1 MKSYVHFLCS
11 TCYLLFIPA
20 ILCAQ
25 NDPAEF
31 SRLQTEYE
39 KAQATALKSYC
50 LGCHS
55 TAEKQGELDL
65 EQFHSVA
72 DMRRNVIPWQ
82 RVVEMM
88 DDGEMPPKDAK
99 SQLTKTEHS
108 SLRNWV
114 RSVLDADAKANAGD
128 PGPVVLR
135 RLNNAEFTYTIQDL
149 TGVPLEPA
157 REFPMDSAAGE
168 GFTNV
173 GNALV
178 MSPALVQKYLDAGK
192 DIASHA
198 MLLPHGI
205 EFSSKTTSRDWTN
218 QRLDEIRSFYARF
231 TDSGGATAVNLQ
243 GIQFETN
250 GGGRLPLELYLQAT
264 LTERDALHAGSK
276 SLPEVA
282 REHSLNA
289 QYLTTLWTALN
300 DKQPSLVL
308 DMVRAQWREAKPV
321 DTPTLIATIAQWQQ
335 TLWRFTTIG
344 HIGKRDGPKAWQV
357 PAQPLAARQE
367 IRTKL
372 PAPQD
377 GKNITLYLAT
387 SDAADGNE
395 HDVAVWENAR
405 FVAAGQPDLL
415 LRDVRHAVATLN
427 AHHELVLSSAA
438 ACLEA
443 VAEAG
448 ASADQAKIDEL
459 AAKRKIDPTVLA
471 AWFAYLGIGAG
482 EARIDSYIAQKL
494 ERAENYDFVKG
505 WIGPDA
511 LSVIANSSDD
521 LVRIPGDMKPHSI
534 GVHPTPKLRVIAG
547 WRSPINGAVNVTG
560 RVQRAHIG
568 CGNGVTWLLELRRGN
583 TRQRLA
589 AGTASGAEEHKFG
602 PFENLV
608 VQPGDLL
615 SLIIGPRDG
624 EHSCDMTAIDLN
636 VTAAE
641 NVGRV
646 SRPVQKTEA
655 EKQDDEKKVGQ
666 VRTGLEAH
674 PTESRLE
681 WDLAK
686 DISPDILAG
695 NPHADRHGNAGV
707 WHFYSEPDSG
717 SGAESIIPVGSLI
730 AQWQVAADADAQN
743 QLAEKLQAQLTN
755 GIGDLAADAPDAVLH
770 RQLTS
775 LNGPLFAVVRK
786 KLLAQKSD
794 PADGSKL
801 NFGLDP
807 ALFGKRPNGEL
818 IDAANLCVQAPSVLE
833 VVIPADII
841 EGCEF
846 VATGSLDAA
855 MGAEGTVQLQVLT
868 TKPQRLPSLAAGSA
882 TIKGGKSTWS
892 DGDKPV
898 SYDAPIIV
906 SEDSKSRARLLNQ
919 FNDFRNLFP
928 AALCYTKI
936 VPVDEVVTL
945 TLYYREDDHLKRLML
960 SDSETAELDRLWDD
974 MHFVSQDPLALVD
987 AYEQLWQFA
996 TQDADPSA
1004 FTPMKD
1010 GIMQRADEF
1019 RKLMKDTEPVH
1030 VQAVLDFA
1038 NRAWR
1043 RPISEAE
1050 RDQLTKLYRKLR
1062 EQELSHDAAIRMLLA
1077 RVFVTSAFL
1086 YRGEHAQPGTAATPV
1101 SNYELANRLSYFLW
1115 SSLPDPELRDAAA
1128 AGTLHQPDV
1137 LRSQMR
1143 RIMADAKTRRMAIEF
1158 GCQWLHIRDFDQ
1170 LDEKS
1175 EQHYPEFKEL
1185 RGAMN
1190 EEAIR
1195 FFEDMFRNDGSVLDL
1210 LDADHTFVNSRLAK
1224 FYGIEGLEGDDWQR
1238 VNGTK
1243 AVSRGGI
1250 LTMAATLSKQSGAS
1264 RTSPI
1269 LRGNWVSEFLLGE
1282 KLPRPPKGVPVLPE
1296 EVPADLT
1303 ERKLTE
1309 LHSSDPACM
1318 KCHQRIDAFGFALEH
1333 FDTIGRF
1340 RAEDK
1345 SGHAIDTEIVLPDG
1359 TPVNGLDGLRNY
1371 LLNTRRDAFLR
1382 TFCRRLLGYAL
1393 GRSVQLSDE
1402 PLIAEIMSQLKA
1414 HDYRFSVAMETI
1426 LLSPQF
1432 QMIRG
1437 AEAARTAQA
1446 GAE

>member
-11 TCYLLFIPA
+11 TFGLLFMPA
-20 ILCAQ
+20 ILCAH
-25 NDPAEF
+25 DDSAEF

-39 KAQATALKSYC
+39 KAQAATLKTYC

-55 TAEKQGELDL
+55 AAEKQGELDL

-72 DMRRNVIPWQ
+72 DMRRDVIPWQ

-99 SQLTKTEHS
+99 SQPTKAEHTA
-108 SLRNWV
+108 LRNWV
-114 RSVLDADAKANAGD
+114 RGVLDADAKANAGD

-157 REFPMDSAAGE
+157 REFPVDSAAGE

-192 DIASHA
+192 DVASHA
-198 MLLPHGI
+198 MLLPHGM

-250 GGGRLPLELYLQAT
+250 GGGRLPLELYLRAT
-264 LTERDALHAGSK
+264 LTERDALHAGKK
-276 SLPEVA
+276 SLADVA
-282 REHSLNA
+282 REHSLNEK
-289 QYLTTLWTALN
+289 YLTTLWTALN

-308 DMVRAQWREAKPV
+308 DMVRAQWREAKPD
-321 DTPTLIATIAQWQQ
+321 DTPPLVATIAQWQQ

-377 GKNITLYLAT
+377 GKNFTLYLAT

-427 AHHELVLSSAA
+427 AHRELVLSSAA

-443 VAEAG
+443 AAEAG
-448 ASADQAKIDEL
+448 GSADQATINEL
-459 AAKRKIDPTVLA
+459 AATRKIDPTVLA

-482 EARIDSYIAQKL
+482 EAKIDSYITQKM
-494 ERAENYDFVKG
+494 ERAENYDFVKS

-511 LSVIANSSDD
+511 LSVIANSSDE
-521 LVRIPGDMKPHSI
+521 LVRIPGDMQPHSV
-534 GVHPTPKLRVIAG
+534 GVHPTPKLRVIVG
-547 WRSPINGAVNVTG
+547 WRSPIGGAVNVTG

-589 AGTASGAEEHKFG
+589 AGTAGGAEEHKFG

-636 VTAAE
+636 VTA
-641 NVGRV
+641 
-646 SRPVQKTEA
+646 K
-655 EKQDDEKKVGQ
+655 DD
-666 VRTGLEAH
+666 AAA
-674 PTESRLE
+674 E

-686 DISPDILAG
+686 DTSPYILAG

-707 WHFYSEPDSG
+707 WHFYSEPDAG
-717 SGAESIIPVGSLI
+717 GGAESIIPVGSLI
-730 AQWQVAADADAQN
+730 AQWQVAADVESKKAI
-743 QLAEKLQAQLTN
+743 AEKLQAQLTN

-786 KLLAQKSD
+786 KLLAQTSD
-794 PADGSKL
+794 PADGSKS

-833 VVIPADII
+833 VVIPADIV

-846 VATGSLDAA
+846 VATGSLDAE

-868 TKPQRLPSLAAGSA
+868 TKPERLSSLAAGSA
-882 TIKGGKSTWS
+882 TIKGGKATWS

-906 SEDSKSRARLLNQ
+906 GEDSKSRERLLNQ
-919 FNDFRNLFP
+919 FDDFRNLFP

-960 SDSETAELDRLWDD
+960 SEAETAELDRLWDD

-1038 NRAWR
+1038 DRAWR
-1043 RPISEAE
+1043 RPVSESE
-1050 RDQLTKLYRKLR
+1050 RDQLTQLYQKLR

-1086 YRGEHAQPGTAATPV
+1086 YRGEHAQPGTAATPI

-1115 SSLPDPELRDAAA
+1115 SSLPDAELRDVAA

-1143 RIMADAKTRRMAIEF
+1143 RMMADAKTRRMAIEF

-1175 EQHYPEFKEL
+1175 EQHYPEFKVL
-1185 RGAMN
+1185 RGAMY

-1195 FFEDMFRNDGSVLDL
+1195 FFEDLFRNDGSVLNL
-1210 LDADHTFVNSRLAK
+1210 LDADHTFVNSQLAK
-1224 FYGIEGLEGDDWQR
+1224 FYGIEGLAGDDWQR

-1296 EVPADLT
+1296 DVPAELT

-1318 KCHQRIDAFGFALEH
+1318 KCHQRIDGFGFALEH

-1402 PLIAEIMSQLKA
+1402 PLIAEMMSQLKS
-1414 HDYRFSVAMETI
+1414 HDYRFSVAMEVI
-1426 LLSPQF
+1426 VLSPQF

-1437 AEAARTAQA
+1437 AEAARTAA
-1446 GAE
+1446 AEGH

>member
-1 MKSYVHFLCS
+1 MKSYVHLLCS
-11 TCYLLFIPA
+11 TFCLLSLPA
-20 ILCAQ
+20 SLCAQ
-25 NDPAEF
+25 DNSTEF
-31 SRLQTEYE
+31 SRLQSEYE
-39 KAQATALKSYC
+39 NVQAKVLKTYC

-72 DMRRNVIPWQ
+72 DMRRDVIPWQ

-88 DDGEMPPKDAK
+88 DDGEMPPKDAR
-99 SQLTKTEHS
+99 SQPTKAEHIA
-108 SLRNWV
+108 LRNWV

-157 REFPMDSAAGE
+157 REFPVDSAAGE

-178 MSPALVQKYLDAGK
+178 MSPALIQKYLDAGK
-192 DIASHA
+192 DVASHA

-205 EFSSKTTSRDWTN
+205 EFSAKTTSRDWTN
-218 QRLDEIRSFYARF
+218 QRLDEIRKYYARF

-250 GGGRLPLELYLQAT
+250 GGGRLPLELYLRT
-264 LTERDALHAGSK
+264 TITERGALQAGTK
-276 SLPEVA
+276 SLADVA
-282 REHSLNA
+282 REHSLNEK
-289 QYLTTLWTALN
+289 YLTTLWTSLN

-308 DMVRAQWREAKPV
+308 DMIRAQWREAKPD
-321 DTPTLIATIAQWQQ
+321 DTPMLAATITQWQQ

-344 HIGKRDGPKAWQV
+344 HIGKRDGPIAWQV
-357 PAQPLAARQE
+357 PVEPLAARQE
-367 IRTKL
+367 VRTKL

-395 HDVAVWENAR
+395 NDVAMWENPR

-415 LRDVRHAVATLN
+415 LRDVRQAVTTLN
-427 AHHELVLSSAA
+427 AHRELVLGSAA

-443 VAEAG
+443 AAEAG
-448 ASADQAKIDEL
+448 AAEDVASVDQL
-459 AAKRKIDPTVLA
+459 AEKYKIDPTVLA
-471 AWFAYLGIGAG
+471 SWFTYLGLGAG
-482 EARIDSYIAQKL
+482 EVKIDSYMTQKT
-494 ERAENYDFVKG
+494 ERLENYDFING
-505 WIGPDA
+505 WVGPDA
-511 LSVIANSSDD
+511 LSVIANSSDE
-521 LVRIPGDMKPHSI
+521 LVRVPGDMKPHSI
-534 GVHPTPKLRVIAG
+534 GVHPTPKLRVVVG
-547 WRSPINGAVNVTG
+547 WQSPIGGEVIISG
-560 RVQRAHIG
+560 RVQRAHMG
-568 CGNGVTWLLELRRGN
+568 CGNGVTWLVELRRGN

-589 AGTASGAEEHKFG
+589 AGTAGGAEEHTFG
-602 PFENLV
+602 PFENLI

-624 EHSCDMTAIDLN
+624 EHSCDLTEIDLT
-636 VTAAE
+636 VTGRQDAA
-641 NVGRV
+641 
-646 SRPVQKTEA
+646 S
-655 EKQDDEKKVGQ
+655 
-666 VRTGLEAH
+666 
-674 PTESRLE
+674 E
-681 WDLAK
+681 WSLSK

-695 NPHADRHGNAGV
+695 NPHGDRYGNNGV

-717 SGAESIIPVGSLI
+717 GGAESIVPVNSLI
-730 AQWQVAADADAQN
+730 ANWQVARNAESKK
-743 QLAEKLQAQLTN
+743 QLAEKLQSLLTN
-755 GIGDLAADAPDAVLH
+755 GPGDIAADAPDAVLH

-775 LNGPLFAVVRK
+775 LNGPLFSVVRK
-786 KLLAQKSD
+786 KLLALQADADSGAKSD
-794 PADGSKL
+794 
-801 NFGLDP
+801 FGLDP
-807 ALFGKRPNGEL
+807 ALFGKRPNGDL

-846 VATGSLDAA
+846 VATGSLDTAL
-855 MGAEGTVQLQVLT
+855 GAEGTVQLQVLT
-868 TKPQRLPSLAAGSA
+868 SKPERLSSLAAGSA

-898 SYDAPIIV
+898 SYDTPIIV
-906 SEDSKSRARLLNQ
+906 GEESKSRERLLNQ
-919 FNDFRNLFP
+919 FDEFRQLFP

-960 SDSETAELDRLWDD
+960 NEAETAELDRLWDD
-974 MHFVSQDPLALVD
+974 MHFVSQDALALVD

-1004 FTPMKD
+1004 FTPMRD
-1010 GIMQRADEF
+1010 GIMQRAEVF
-1019 RKLMKDTEPVH
+1019 RKLMKETEPVH

-1038 NRAWR
+1038 NQAWR
-1043 RPISEAE
+1043 RPISESE
-1050 RDQLTKLYRKLR
+1050 RDQLTKLYHKLR

-1086 YRGEHAQPGTAATPV
+1086 YRGERAQPGSVATSV
-1101 SNYELANRLSYFLW
+1101 NDYELANRLSYFLW
-1115 SSLPDPELRDAAA
+1115 SSLPDQELREAAA

-1137 LRSQMR
+1137 LRTHMQRML
-1143 RIMADAKTRRMAIEF
+1143 ANTKTRRMAIEF

-1185 RGAMN
+1185 RGAMY

-1195 FFEDMFRNDGSVLDL
+1195 FFEDLFRNDGSVLDL
-1210 LDADHTFVNSRLAK
+1210 LDADHTFVNAQLAK
-1224 FYGIEGLEGDDWQR
+1224 FYGIEGLQGDDWQR

-1243 AVSRGGI
+1243 GVSRGGI

-1296 EVPADLT
+1296 EVPTELT

-1340 RAEDK
+1340 RTEDK
-1345 SGHAIDTEIVLPDG
+1345 SGHAIDPEVLLPDG

-1393 GRSVQLSDE
+1393 GRAIQLSDE
-1402 PLIAEIMSQLKA
+1402 PLIAEMMSQLQS
-1414 HDYRFSVAMETI
+1414 HDYRFSVALETI
-1426 LLSPQF
+1426 ILSPQF
-1432 QMIRG
+1432 RMIRG
-1437 AEAARTAQA
+1437 ADAPRSVAVTTE
-1446 GAE
+1446 

>member
-1 MKSYVHFLCS
+1 MKSHVHVLCS
-11 TCYLLFIPA
+11 TFCLLFIPA
-20 ILCAQ
+20 VLSAQ
-25 NDPAEF
+25 DAPAEF
-31 SRLQTEYE
+31 SKLQTEYE
-39 KAQATALKSYC
+39 TAQAAALKTYC
-50 LGCHS
+50 LDCHS
-55 TAEKQGELDL
+55 AAEKQGELDL

-72 DMRRNVIPWQ
+72 DMRRNVVPWQ

-99 SQLTKTEHS
+99 SQPTKAEHA

-157 REFPMDSAAGE
+157 REFPVDSAAGE

-173 GNALV
+173 GNSLV
-178 MSPALVQKYLDAGK
+178 MSPALIQKYLDAGK
-192 DIASHA
+192 DVASHA

-205 EFSSKTTSRDWTN
+205 EFSPSTTSRDWTN
-218 QRLDEIRSFYARF
+218 QRLDEIRKFYARF
-231 TDSGGATAVNLQ
+231 TDNGGATAVNLQ

-250 GGGRLPLELYLQAT
+250 GGGRLPLEAYLRAT
-264 LTERDALHAGSK
+264 LSEREALLAGK
-276 SLPEVA
+276 TSLADVA
-282 REHSLNA
+282 REHSLNEK
-289 QYLTTLWTALN
+289 YLTTLWTALN

-308 DMVRAQWREAKPV
+308 DMIRAQWREAKPD
-321 DTPTLIATIAQWQQ
+321 DTPTIVATITQWQQ

-357 PAQPLAARQE
+357 PAQPLASRQE
-367 IRTKL
+367 VRTKL

-377 GKNITLYLAT
+377 GKNITLYLAS

-395 HDVAVWENAR
+395 HDVAVWENPR

-415 LRDVRHAVATLN
+415 LRDIRHAVETLN
-427 AHHELVLSSAA
+427 AHRELVLSSAA

-443 VAEAG
+443 ATEAN
-448 ASADQAKIDEL
+448 ASEQQSTIEEL
-459 AAKRKIDPTVLA
+459 AAKRKIDPSVLA

-482 EARIDSYIAQKL
+482 EVRIDSYMTQKL

-511 LSVIANSSDD
+511 LSVIANSSDE
-521 LVRIPGDMKPHSI
+521 LVRIPGDMKPHSV
-534 GVHPTPKLRVIAG
+534 GVHPTPRLRAIVG
-547 WRSPINGAVNVTG
+547 WRSPVSGAVNVAG

-589 AGTASGAEEHKFG
+589 AGTAGGAEEHKLG
-602 PFENLV
+602 PFENLI

-615 SLIIGPRDG
+615 SLIVGPRDG
-624 EHSCDMTAIDLN
+624 EHSCDMTAIDLT
-636 VTAAE
+636 VTA
-641 NVGRV
+641 
-646 SRPVQKTEA
+646 K
-655 EKQDDEKKVGQ
+655 DDAA
-666 VRTGLEAH
+666 T
-674 PTESRLE
+674 E

-686 DISPDILAG
+686 DTSPDILAG
-695 NPHADRHGNAGV
+695 NPHADRYGNAAV
-707 WHFYSEPDSG
+707 WHFYSEPDAG
-717 SGAESIIPVGSLI
+717 GGAESIIPVGSII
-730 AQWQVAADADAQN
+730 AQWQVAADVETQKH
-743 QLAEKLQAQLTN
+743 LAEMLQAQLTN

-786 KLLAQKSD
+786 NLLAQNSD
-794 PADGSKL
+794 LDDGSTS

-807 ALFGKRPNGEL
+807 ALFGKRLNGEA
-818 IDAANLCVQAPSVLE
+818 IDAANLCVQAPAVLE

-846 VATGSLDAA
+846 VATGTLDNA

-868 TKPQRLPSLAAGSA
+868 TKPERLSSLAAGSA

-906 SEDSKSRARLLNQ
+906 GEDSKSRERLLNQ
-919 FNDFRNLFP
+919 FNEFRNLFP

-945 TLYYREDDHLKRLML
+945 TLYYREDEHLKRLML
-960 SDSETAELDRLWDD
+960 NEADTAELDRLWDD
-974 MHFVSQDPLALVD
+974 MHFISQDPLALVD

-1010 GIMQRADEF
+1010 GIMQRAEEF
-1019 RKLMKDTEPVH
+1019 RKLLRDSEPVH
-1030 VQAVLDFA
+1030 VQAVLDLA
-1038 NRAWR
+1038 DRAWR
-1043 RPISEAE
+1043 RPVSESE
-1050 RDQLTKLYRKLR
+1050 RVQLTKLYQRLR

-1086 YRGEHAQPGTAATPV
+1086 YRGEHAQPGSAATPV
-1101 SNYELANRLSYFLW
+1101 SNFELANRLSYFLW
-1115 SSLPDPELRDAAA
+1115 SSLPDAELRDAATS
-1128 AGTLHQPDV
+1128 GTLHQPEV

-1143 RIMADAKTRRMAIEF
+1143 RMMADARTRRMAIEF

-1185 RGAMN
+1185 RSAMY

-1195 FFEDMFRNDGSVLDL
+1195 FFEDLFRKDGSVLDL
-1210 LDADHTFVNSRLAK
+1210 LDADHTFVNAQLAK
-1224 FYGIEGLEGDDWQR
+1224 FYGIEGLQGDDWQR
-1238 VNGTK
+1238 VSGTK
-1243 AVSRGGI
+1243 GVSRGGI

-1318 KCHQRIDAFGFALEH
+1318 KCHQRIDGFGFALEQ

-1345 SGHAIDTEIVLPDG
+1345 SGHEIDIEVVLPDG
-1359 TPVNGLDGLRNY
+1359 TPLKGLDGLRNY

-1402 PLIAEIMSQLKA
+1402 PLIAEMMSQLKS
-1414 HDYRFSVAMETI
+1414 HDYRFSVAVEAI
-1426 LLSPQF
+1426 VLSPQF
-1432 QMIRG
+1432 RMIRG
-1437 AEAARTAQA
+1437 ADAPRTAQSE
-1446 GAE
+1446 GH

>member
-1 MKSYVHFLCS
+1 MKSHIHFLCS
-11 TCYLLFIPA
+11 TFSLIFIPA

-25 NDPAEF
+25 DDAPEF
-31 SRLQTEYE
+31 SRLQVEYE
-39 KAQATALKSYC
+39 KSQAKLLKLYC
-50 LGCHS
+50 LDCHS

-65 EQFHSVA
+65 ERFHSVA
-72 DMRRNVIPWQ
+72 EMRQDVTPWQ

-99 SQLTKTEHS
+99 SHPTKAEHTA
-108 SLRNWV
+108 LRNWV
-114 RSVLDADAKANAGD
+114 RSVLDADAKSNAGD

-157 REFPMDSAAGE
+157 REFPVDSAAGE

-178 MSPALVQKYLDAGK
+178 MSPALIQKYLDAGK
-192 DIASHA
+192 DVASHA

-205 EFSSKTTSRDWTN
+205 EFSTKTTTRDWTN
-218 QRLDEIRSFYARF
+218 QRLDEIRKFYARF

-250 GGGRLPLELYLQAT
+250 GGGRLPLELYLRAT
-264 LTERDALHAGSK
+264 ITERGALQAGTK
-276 SLPEVA
+276 SLADVA
-282 REHSLNA
+282 REHSLNEK
-289 QYLTTLWTALN
+289 YLTTLWTSLN

-308 DMVRAQWREAKPV
+308 DMIRTQWREAKPD
-321 DTPTLIATIAQWQQ
+321 DTPMLAATIAQWQQ

-357 PAQPLAARQE
+357 PVEPLAARQE

-395 HDVAVWENAR
+395 HDVAVWENPR

-415 LRDVRHAVATLN
+415 LRDVRQAVATLD
-427 AHHELVLSSAA
+427 AHRALVLGSAA
-438 ACLEA
+438 ACLDA
-443 VAEAG
+443 AGDAG
-448 ASADQAKIDEL
+448 AAADATTVNQL
-459 AAKRKIDPTVLA
+459 AEKHKIDPTVLA
-471 AWFAYLGIGAG
+471 SWFTYLGIGAG
-482 EARIDSYIAQKL
+482 EVKIDSFMTQKA
-494 ERAENYDFVKG
+494 ERLENYDFIKG
-505 WIGPDA
+505 WVGPDA
-511 LSVIANSSDD
+511 LSVIANSSDE
-521 LVRIPGDMKPHSI
+521 LVRVPGDMKPHSI
-534 GVHPTPKLRVIAG
+534 GVHPTPKLRVVVG
-547 WRSPINGAVNVTG
+547 WRSPIGGEVSVSG
-560 RVQRAHIG
+560 RVQRAHMG
-568 CGNGVTWLLELRRGN
+568 CGNGVTWLVELRRGN

-589 AGTASGAEEHKFG
+589 AGTAGGAEEHTFG

-608 VQPGDLL
+608 VQPSDVL

-624 EHSCDMTAIDLN
+624 EHSCDLTAIDLT
-636 VTAAE
+636 VTA
-641 NVGRV
+641 G
-646 SRPVQKTEA
+646 
-655 EKQDDEKKVGQ
+655 QD
-666 VRTGLEAH
+666 AA
-674 PTESRLE
+674 SE
-681 WDLAK
+681 WNLSK
-686 DISPDILAG
+686 DISSDILAG
-695 NPHADRHGNAGV
+695 NPHADRHGNNGV

-717 SGAESIIPVGSLI
+717 GGAESIVPVGSLI
-730 AQWQVAADADAQN
+730 AQWQVAPNAESKKD
-743 QLAEKLQAQLTN
+743 LAKRLQSLLTN
-755 GIGDLAADAPDAVLH
+755 GLGDIAADAPDAVLH

-775 LNGPLFAVVRK
+775 LNGPLFSVARM
-786 KLLAQKSD
+786 KLLAQKND
-794 PADGSKL
+794 AANDSKS

-807 ALFGKRPNGEL
+807 AMFGKRPNGDL

-846 VATGSLDAA
+846 VATGSLDTAL
-855 MGAEGTVQLQVLT
+855 GAEGTVQLQVLT
-868 TKPQRLPSLAAGSA
+868 AKPERLSSLAAGSA

-906 SEDSKSRARLLNQ
+906 GQDSKSRERLLNQ
-919 FNDFRNLFP
+919 FDEFRQLFP

-960 SDSETAELDRLWDD
+960 NEAETAELDRLWDD
-974 MHFVSQDPLALVD
+974 MHFVSQDALALVD

-1004 FTPMKD
+1004 FTPMRD

-1019 RKLMKDTEPVH
+1019 RKLMKETEPVH
-1030 VQAVLDFA
+1030 VRAVLDFA
-1038 NRAWR
+1038 NQAWR
-1043 RPISEAE
+1043 RPISESE
-1050 RDQLTKLYRKLR
+1050 RDQLTQLYHKLR
-1062 EQELSHDAAIRMLLA
+1062 EQELSHDAAIRMLIA

-1086 YRGEHAQPGTAATPV
+1086 YRGEHAQPGAAATPV
-1101 SNYELANRLSYFLW
+1101 NDYELANRLSYFLW
-1115 SSLPDPELRDAAA
+1115 SSLPDQELRAAA
-1128 AGTLHQPDV
+1128 EAGTLHQPEV
-1137 LRSQMR
+1137 LRSHMQRML
-1143 RIMADAKTRRMAIEF
+1143 ANTKTRRMAIEF

-1185 RGAMN
+1185 RGAMY

-1195 FFEDMFRNDGSVLDL
+1195 FFEDLFRNDGSVLDL
-1210 LDADHTFVNSRLAK
+1210 LDADHTFVNSQLAK
-1224 FYGIEGLEGDDWQR
+1224 FYGIEGLQGDDWQR

-1243 AVSRGGI
+1243 GVSRGGI

-1296 EVPADLT
+1296 EVPTELT

-1318 KCHQRIDAFGFALEH
+1318 KCHQRIDGFGFALEN

-1345 SGHAIDTEIVLPDG
+1345 SGHAIDTEVVLPDG
-1359 TPVNGLDGLRNY
+1359 TPINGLDGLRNY
-1371 LLNTRRDAFLR
+1371 LLNIRRDSFLR

-1402 PLIAEIMSQLKA
+1402 PLIADMMSQLKA
-1414 HDYRFSVAMETI
+1414 HDYQFSVALETI
-1426 LLSPQF
+1426 ILSPQF
-1432 QMIRG
+1432 RMIRG
-1437 AEAARTAQA
+1437 ADAPRIVAAAQ
-1446 GAE
+1446 E